1 VIVKEDLWPAELF
14 LWNEV
19 RGAEASEGAQ
29 SEGGAEREV
38 SNGDCRIRAEVI
50 CQLAT
55 NRDDEKMLGSSMIQ
69 LKDKEILGKLD
80 LEACRL
86 QFPLMFENCTIGEI
100 NLDQAEAPGLVLI
113 NCKMGSLIANQL
125 QTGNIFLKNTT
136 VTGKVGLLDAHLCG
150 VLNLREAQFTGDGV
164 VLNGHNLKVDG
175 DLLAGGLVTKGEVTL
190 TGARIGGYLEFAGA
204 ELFNSHGPALRGDGL
219 SVRQDMLS
227 PQLTA
232 HGEVRLNGAEI
243 MGSLYLAEALIE
255 NANNDRRR
263 ALSADSLTVG
273 RDMDCG
279 AREGSRPFRVDGQ
292 LRLPGADIHGRLDL
306 GGAQIANAG
315 GKALFARGLSVGE
328 DLKCNAG
335 FRADGATSLAGA
347 KVGRRLNFEKGTFRG
362 VVNLESATVH
372 RLVDTGA
379 SWPDEVILRDFQY
392 HSFSG
397 IDDEESVKDR
407 LQWLNLH
414 KNEGSLQS
422 DKKGYSPQIYNKLA
436 EAYHDGGHDDAA
448 REVLIVKLRA
458 RSAARRSILTGVP
471 NAPRR
476 GASWVFDKSLDW
488 TIGYG
493 YRPLNIV
500 WWVFGML
507 ILGALLFGAE
517 AHDFRPKNAANP
529 EAVFHA
535 PLYALDLLLPVAGIG
550 QRGYFLSVEPGLW
563 SATVFILMGWFFGLI
578 LLAGLSGVFK
588 RD

>member
-1 VIVKEDLWPAELF
+1 MVEGGLWPAELVM
-14 LWNEV
+14 WNEV
-19 RGAEASEGAQ
+19 MGAGGSEDALA
-29 SEGGAEREV
+29 EGVADPNV
-38 SNGDCRIRAEVI
+38 SAGDCRVRAEVI

-55 NRDDEKMLGSSMIQ
+55 KGTVQEMRGESMIK
-69 LKDKEILGKLD
+69 LDGKEIVGTLDFEARCLKL
-80 LEACRL
+80 
-86 QFPLMFENCTIGEI
+86 PLFFKDCEIGDI
-100 NLDQAEAPGLVLI
+100 NLDQAEAPGLVVTD
-113 NCKMGSLIANQL
+113 CKIRSLTANQL
-125 QTGNIFLKNTT
+125 QTGNILLKNTI
-136 VTGKVGLLDAHLCG
+136 VTEKVGLSDAYLRG
-150 VLNLREAQFTGDGV
+150 VLNLRGAQLMHEGV
-164 VLNGHNLKVDG
+164 VLNGHDLKVDG
-175 DLLAGGLVTKGEVTL
+175 DVLAGGLVTKGEVIL
-190 TGARIGGYLEFAGA
+190 TGARIGGYLELAGA
-204 ELFNSHGPALRGDGL
+204 ELSNSQGPTLRADGL

-227 PQLTA
+227 SQLTA

-243 MGSLYLAEALIE
+243 MGSLYLDEALVE

-279 AREGSRPFRVDGQ
+279 SRDGRRPFRVDGQ

-306 GGAQIANAG
+306 GGAQITNAG

-362 VVNLESATVH
+362 RVNLESATVH

-379 SWPDEVILRDFQY
+379 AWPEEIILRDFQY

-397 IDDEESVKDR
+397 IDHEKSVRDR
-407 LQWLNLH
+407 LRWLSLH
-414 KNEGSLQS
+414 KNEDSSQS

-436 EAYHDGGHDDAA
+436 EAYRAGGHDDAA
-448 REVLIVKLRA
+448 REVLIVKLRE
-458 RSAARRSILTGVP
+458 RSAARRGLLTGFR

-476 GASWVFDKSLDW
+476 RVSWVFDKCLDW

-493 YRPLNIV
+493 YRPLNII
-500 WWVFGML
+500 WWVVGML
-507 ILGALLFGAE
+507 ILGAFLFGAE
-517 AHDFRPKNAANP
+517 ADDFRPKNEAQP

-563 SATVFILMGWFFGLI
+563 FATVFILMGWFFGLI
-578 LLAGLSGVFK
+578 LLAGVSGVFK